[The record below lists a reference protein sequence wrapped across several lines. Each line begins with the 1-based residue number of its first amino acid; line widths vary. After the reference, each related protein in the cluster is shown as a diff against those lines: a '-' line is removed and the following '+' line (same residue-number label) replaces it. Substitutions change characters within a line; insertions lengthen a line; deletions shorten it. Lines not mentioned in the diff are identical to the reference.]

1 MSVVARTK
9 RRSLFEYSLLEEY
22 AIGSSRLCQSEF
34 RLPGLLNR
42 IFTKITAHKVSRINP
57 VPAIILSWRTIFSPL
72 FILWELPRY
81 LDLLNQQFLL
91 KIMKKKRKG

>member
-22 AIGSSRLCQSEF
+22 SIGSSRLCQSEF

-42 IFTKITAHKVSRINP
+42 IFTKITARQDS
-57 VPAIILSWRTIFSPL
+57 IIAGTG
-72 FILWELPRY
+72 FILLTLWAVIFVNIL
-81 LDLLNQQFLL
+81 FLL
-91 KIMKKKRKG
+91 